1 MNSPFNFDSPI
12 DRHGTASLKWE
23 KYEGRDIIPLWVADM
38 DFASPPEIVQALH
51 ERVSHGVFGYTLP
64 PDALVETVQ
73 RMFSR
78 DYAWEIEPEWL
89 TWLPGLVCGLNVAC
103 RSVGQQGD
111 SVLTF
116 TPIYPPFMT
125 APTLSG
131 RALVTAP
138 LSLRGDHWEMDFDDA
153 ERAITPETRL
163 LLLCNPHNPT
173 GRVWSQTELED
184 LAVLAERHDL
194 IICSDEIH
202 SGLVL
207 DEDKR
212 HIPIA
217 TLSPEIARRTITLNA
232 PSKTYN
238 IPGLG
243 CSFAVIADPGLRRDF
258 RQAMNGIVPH
268 VNLLGYTATQA
279 AYRQGEGWR
288 RELLA
293 YLRCNR
299 HLLLEMVAALPGL
312 RITPVEAT
320 YLAWID
326 TRPTGIKRPAE
337 FFERAGVGLSDGAD
351 FGLPGFV
358 RLNFGCRRELLA
370 LALNRMQTAME
381 ALQSRHGGEET
392 P

>member
-1 MNSPFNFDSPI
+1 
-12 DRHGTASLKWE
+12 
-23 KYEGRDIIPLWVADM
+23 
-38 DFASPPEIVQALH
+38 
-51 ERVSHGVFGYTLP
+51 
-64 PDALVETVQ
+64 
-73 RMFSR
+73 
-78 DYAWEIEPEWL
+78 
-89 TWLPGLVCGLNVAC
+89 
-103 RSVGQQGD
+103 
-111 SVLTF
+111 
-116 TPIYPPFMT
+116 
-125 APTLSG
+125 
-131 RALVTAP
+131 
-138 LSLRGDHWEMDFDDA
+138 
-153 ERAITPETRL
+153 
-163 LLLCNPHNPT
+163 
-173 GRVWSQTELED
+173 
-184 LAVLAERHDL
+184 
-194 IICSDEIH
+194 
-202 SGLVL
+202 
-207 DEDKR
+207 
-212 HIPIA
+212 
-217 TLSPEIARRTITLNA
+217 
-232 PSKTYN
+232 
-238 IPGLG
+238 
-243 CSFAVIADPGLRRDF
+243 
-258 RQAMNGIVPH
+258 MNGIVPH

-381 ALQSRHGGEET
+381 ALQSKHGGEET

>member
-1 MNSPFNFDSPI
+1 
-12 DRHGTASLKWE
+12 
-23 KYEGRDIIPLWVADM
+23 
-38 DFASPPEIVQALH
+38 
-51 ERVSHGVFGYTLP
+51 
-64 PDALVETVQ
+64 
-73 RMFSR
+73 MF
-78 DYAWEIEPEWL
+78 
-89 TWLPGLVCGLNVAC
+89 GLVCGLNVAC
-103 RSVGQQGD
+103 RAVGQQGD

-131 RALVTAP
+131 RGLVTAP
-138 LSLRGDHWEMDFDDA
+138 LGLRGDRWEMDLDEV

-173 GRVWSQTELED
+173 GRVWSRTELED
-184 LAVLAERHDL
+184 LAVLAERYDL

-243 CSFAVIADPGLRRDF
+243 CSFAVISDSGLCRDF

-268 VNLLGYTATQA
+268 VNLLGYTAAQA

-299 HLLLEMVAALPGL
+299 DLLLERVATLPGL
-312 RITPVEAT
+312 RTTPVEAT

-326 TRPTGIKRPAE
+326 ARPTGIQQPSE
-337 FFERAGVGLSDGAD
+337 FFERAGVGLSDGAA
-351 FGLPGFV
+351 FGSPGFV
-358 RLNFGCRRELLA
+358 RLNFGCRRELLNQ
-370 LALNRMQTAME
+370 ALNRMQTALE
-381 ALQSRHGGEET
+381 LLSSGRREKET